1 MTDKKD
7 DNEDYGID
15 ADDLNALGG
24 VVEGD
29 AAHDAESD
37 ISGDPD
43 KSDAV
48 SGDYLKEIGDA
59 SKSDVDEKSEPKK
72 KSKTGLIL
80 GVTGLVAA
88 SVVAGSAYLFLPSG
102 FLDGYAGNNE
112 SFSTPVQVDG
122 DRDVSFS
129 FDGGNEDFSTNDGAE
144 GGFAGLNVDEPAFSD
159 EPHIEFDMSGEGLIA
174 DGIDF
179 DVEPQSVPVVESDAA
194 PAMHSESEPDLYADA
209 VYGDDEGDIVITP
222 QVNDEDR
229 MYDNILA
236 EASTINAPHEAIK
249 IDRNYVNMELQVKR
263 INRVEVDIAQTRK
276 SLTHLNTVID
286 EIRQQTT
293 SISKALESSAENT
306 QKFRE
311 EVKELTDKID
321 GQAELQK
328 ADIKALKEDMKN
340 MASKSIAQNSSA
352 QSVKAAVVEKKPVA
366 TAEAPK
372 AENKPAPQKV
382 ASLPKPKPVA
392 VRPPVSKPKE
402 DRMSCAMTKVSEN
415 WRLKGVTPSSA
426 YVERVQDGEGFLL
439 RKGVALPGF
448 GTVKSFN
455 PVERW
460 VCTTSGIVRR

>member
-15 ADDLNALGG
+15 PSDLDALGG
-24 VVEGD
+24 VAEDD
-29 AAHDAESD
+29 AAHNAESD
-37 ISGDPD
+37 VSGDPD

-59 SKSDVDEKSEPKK
+59 SKSGIDEKSEPKK

-88 SVVAGSAYLFLPSG
+88 SVVAGSVYLFLPSG

-159 EPHIEFDMSGEGLIA
+159 EAHIEFDMSGEGLTA

-179 DVEPQSVPVVESDAA
+179 DVEPQ
-194 PAMHSESEPDLYADA
+194 SEPDLYADA

-222 QVNDEDR
+222 QVTDEDR

-236 EASTINAPHEAIK
+236 EASTIDAPHEAIK

-263 INRVEVDIAQTRK
+263 INRVEVDVAQTRK

-460 VCTTSGIVRR
+460 VCTTSGVVRR